1 MLQHDYD
8 RIRAEARRVCRNPG
22 EADDLLQDAL
32 IEALRQDRA
41 DLSILANRRWLHGV
55 IRNKARMAARTG
67 QRRRLRDTAWQEDR
81 RDPAVP
87 EATPVS
93 DLLAALPPALK
104 SVAALALSGHSR
116 REIAYLLRLDDTT
129 LRQRIATLGKRI
141 RALGLPVPEN
151 TPGLRLELHYGRIR
165 DALLPAL
172 LREGGIFATH
182 DPDGHLM
189 IFRRHPTP
197 DAHKSPVG
205 GNLERK
211 ATVRSQP

>member
-1 MLQHDYD
+1 
-8 RIRAEARRVCRNPG
+8 
-22 EADDLLQDAL
+22 
-32 IEALRQDRA
+32 
-41 DLSILANRRWLHGV
+41 
-55 IRNKARMAARTG
+55 MAARSG
-67 QRRRLRDTAWQEDR
+67 QRRRLRDTAWSEQR
-81 RDPAVP
+81 RGITAA
-87 EATPVS
+87 ETTPVS

-116 REIAYLLRLDDTT
+116 HEIAYLLRLDDTA
-129 LRQRIATLGKRI
+129 LRQRISSLGKRV

-151 TPGLRLELHYGRIR
+151 TPGLRLELAYGRIR

-189 IFRRHPTP
+189 VFRRVPAP

-205 GNLERK
+205 GNIART
-211 ATVRSQP
+211 ATIRSQP

>member
-1 MLQHDYD
+1 MLQRDYD
-8 RIRAEARRVCRNPG
+8 RIRAEAQRVCRNPS

-32 IEALRQDRA
+32 IEALRQGRA

-55 IRNKARMAARTG
+55 IRNKARMTARSG
-67 QRRRLRDTAWQEDR
+67 QRRRLRETTWNEDR
-81 RDPAVP
+81 RDPATA
-87 EATPVS
+87 ETTPVS
-93 DLLAALPPALK
+93 DLLATLPPALK

-116 REIAYLLRLDDTT
+116 REIAYLLRLDDTA
-129 LRQRIATLGKRI
+129 LRQRISSLGKRV
-141 RALGLPVPEN
+141 RALGLPIPET
-151 TPGLRLELHYGRIR
+151 TPGLRLELAYGRIR

-189 IFRRHPTP
+189 IFRRRPAP

-205 GNLERK
+205 GNIARK
-211 ATVRSQP
+211 ATIRSQP